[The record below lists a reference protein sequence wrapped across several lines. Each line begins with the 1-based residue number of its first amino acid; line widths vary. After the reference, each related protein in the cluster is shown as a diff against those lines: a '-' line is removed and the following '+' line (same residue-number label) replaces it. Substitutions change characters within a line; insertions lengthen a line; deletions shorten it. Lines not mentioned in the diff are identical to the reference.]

1 MLDPNVV
8 INAVRAGAT
17 GMLEYLVNFGGEIA
31 VLEKILIFIVAPAI
45 GILISIWGVWDLIQW
60 KKRTS
65 ASSASGLSIVI
76 KFCVGPA
83 TIQLVLLMKAI
94 SESIFGERHIRIHE
108 GLATSY
114 VDAAQAQ
121 QADPVAAGLLVIVAF
136 LVVVGWI
143 SALRSMMAFARM
155 GNPQENGYQLFRAGA
170 SRLIAA
176 TFLCMFQFF
185 IDDMFET
192 ASGQAGQFSS
202 SLNLPN
208 S

>member
-1 MLDPNVV
+1 
-8 INAVRAGAT
+8 
-17 GMLEYLVNFGGEIA
+17 
-31 VLEKILIFIVAPAI
+31 
-45 GILISIWGVWDLIQW
+45 
-60 KKRTS
+60 
-65 ASSASGLSIVI
+65 
-76 KFCVGPA
+76 
-83 TIQLVLLMKAI
+83 MKAI

-114 VDAAQAQ
+114 VDAAQGQ
-121 QADPVAAGLLVIVAF
+121 QGDPVAAGLLIIVAF
-136 LVVVGWI
+136 LVIVGWI

-155 GNPQENGYQLFRAGA
+155 GNPQENGYQLFRAGSA
-170 SRLIAA
+170 RLIAA

-185 IDDMFET
+185 MDDMFET

>member
-1 MLDPNVV
+1 MLDTNIV
-8 INAVRAGAT
+8 IDAITSGAT
-17 GMLEYLVNFGGEIA
+17 GMLEYLINFGGELQVIET
-31 VLEKILIFIVAPAI
+31 VLIFIIAPAI
-45 GILISIWGVWDLIQW
+45 GILISIWGVWDLIQL
-60 KKRTS
+60 KKRN
-65 ASSASGLSIVI
+65 SGSNATGLGIVI

-121 QADPVAAGLLVIVAF
+121 QGDPVAAGLLIIVAF
-136 LVVVGWI
+136 LVIVGWI

-155 GNPQENGYQLFRAGA
+155 GNPQENGYQLFRAGSA
-170 SRLIAA
+170 RLIAA

-185 IDDMFET
+185 MDDMFET